1 LLKEFLLNVQ
11 LNVQTR
17 SMSEGFATFCLQSNW
32 GEMKKLLT
40 IMILATLLPVGFS
53 QPATASSE
61 VRIKTDAITVWVP
74 KVIKAPKSGCSEVP
88 VRYRWGNYYSS
99 TTSAEVTLYDKK
111 DYIVGD
117 VQFFANT
124 SEPRGTVLIKICA
137 ERWLDEDGIPTFPV
151 KRGLAAIDLWVLD
164 DGNHRGWISEA
175 AAKVRIR

>member
-1 LLKEFLLNVQ
+1 MREFLLNVQ

-99 TTSAEVTLYDKK
+99 NTGAVVTLYDKK
-111 DYIVGD
+111 DFIVGELNID
-117 VQFFANT
+117 VAT
-124 SEPRGTVLIKICA
+124 SETRGVLTMKICA
-137 ERWLDEDGIPTFPV
+137 ERWLDERGIPTFPV
-151 KRGLAAIDLWVLD
+151 KRGLQTIDLWIID
-164 DGNHRGWISEA
+164 DGNHKGWFDEA
-175 AAKVRIR
+175 EAKVRIR

>member
-1 LLKEFLLNVQ
+1 
-11 LNVQTR
+11 
-17 SMSEGFATFCLQSNW
+17 
-32 GEMKKLLT
+32 MKKLLALS
-40 IMILATLLPVGFS
+40 MISVFVSLGTV
-53 QPATASSE
+53 QPALASSE

-74 KVIKAPKSGCSEVP
+74 KVIKAPKAGCSEVS

-117 VQFFANT
+117 VQFFAHT

-151 KRGLAAIDLWVLD
+151 KRGLHAIDLWVLD